1 MPQKNGTKALDVDT
15 RVAEAVEGLGN
26 LDNDL
31 ITLSSGVVL
40 RGKQAPPLSLIK
52 VMARFKRPD
61 PPLYFNETMGREME
75 NPDDPDYI
83 ARVQAYQMESSNAM
97 MSALILLGTEL
108 VEVPKK
114 FPKPEDNT
122 WLEEYNV
129 IGLGD
134 AKPNSAAWRYLTWVT
149 FKAVLSEGDLS
160 LIRDVVGR
168 LSGVPNSAVQSAESF
183 SGSDQKG
190 R

>member
-1 MPQKNGTKALDVDT
+1 MPTRNGSKVQDVDS
-15 RVAEAVEGLGN
+15 RVADAVDN
-26 LDNDL
+26 LSRPESGL

-52 VMARFKRPD
+52 VMAHFKRPD
-61 PPLYFNETMGREME
+61 PPTYFNETMGREME
-75 NPDDPDYI
+75 NPDDPDYLE
-83 ARVQAYQMESSNAM
+83 RVRAYQMESSNALL
-97 MSALILLGTEL
+97 SAFILLGTEL

-134 AKPNSAAWRYLTWVT
+134 AKPNSTSWRYLTWVT
-149 FKAVLSEGDLS
+149 FKAVLSENDLT
-160 LIRDVVGR
+160 LIRNVVGK
-168 LSGVPNSAVQSAESF
+168 LSGVPEGAVRDAENFPGGNQAS
-183 SGSDQKG
+183 